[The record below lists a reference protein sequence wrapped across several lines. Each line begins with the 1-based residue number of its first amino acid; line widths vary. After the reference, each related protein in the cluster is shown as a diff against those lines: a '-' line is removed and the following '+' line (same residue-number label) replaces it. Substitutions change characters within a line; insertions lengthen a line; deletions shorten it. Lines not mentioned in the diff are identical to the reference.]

1 MNKTG
6 DSCLKR
12 KWSHHLLEDMQ
23 AKLCYKHLHA
33 KSNLIIDKN
42 VKLEMILDT
51 KNDRLYKQ
59 FPIKLKEEMPLR
71 V

>member
-1 MNKTG
+1 
-6 DSCLKR
+6 
-12 KWSHHLLEDMQ
+12 MQ